1 MWPIDLLMFD
11 LDGTLFD
18 TKQDLATA
26 VNLTLEEFGLPSKP
40 PELIYTYVGDGV
52 RKLLERSLEGFGPG
66 HFEQALTLFRGHYLT
81 HLTDTT
87 CFFPGVISV
96 LEHFSHKKKAVVTN
110 KPAEYTNKLIQGL
123 NAQHHFD
130 IIVGSDTTIRLK
142 PHPDMILSTL
152 EKLAVSPE
160 RALMIG
166 DSVNDLTAGRQAGVK
181 VCAVGYGLGDPVF
194 LKKAE
199 PDIFCE
205 SILELKEQVK

>member
-1 MWPIDLLMFD
+1 MFD

-26 VNLTLEEFGLPSKP
+26 VNLTLEDFGLPSKP

-52 RKLLERSLEGFGPG
+52 RKLLERSLDGFGAG
-66 HFEQALTLFRGHYLT
+66 HFERALTLFRGHYMT

-87 CFFPGVISV
+87 CFYPGVISV
-96 LEHFSHKKKAVVTN
+96 LEHFNHKKKAVVTN
-110 KPAEYTNKLIQGL
+110 KPAEYTNKLMQDL
-123 NAQHHFD
+123 NAHHHFD
-130 IIVGSDTTIRLK
+130 FIIGSDTTVRLK

-152 EKLAVSPE
+152 ERLAVSPQ

-166 DSVNDLTAGRQAGVK
+166 DSVNDIKAGQEAGVK
-181 VCAVGYGLGDPVF
+181 VCAVGYGLGDRDG

-199 PDIFCE
+199 PDFFCDN
-205 SILELKEQVK
+205 ILELKEHIE